1 MLNRWADRIEGLLRA
16 LERGLGW
23 LLLAMLVSMFVSVLL
38 RYLLP
43 LFGWRFESIALSEA
57 VLVLH
62 STVFMFGVAVVI
74 GSNQHVRVDL
84 LHARFSAR
92 TRALIEFAGSLLL
105 LLPFALLLIVQSFGY
120 VAASFT
126 MRESSQ
132 EANGL
137 PAWYLWKALI
147 PLTGV
152 LLLVAALG
160 QLLRAG
166 QTLRTGAADRGGNK
180 P

>member
-1 MLNRWADRIEGLLRA
+1 MPNRLADRIEGLLRA

-23 LLLAMLVSMFVSVLL
+23 LLLAMLVLMFASVLL

-43 LFGWRFESIALSEA
+43 LFGWRFESLALSEA

-62 STVFMFGVAVVI
+62 SAVFLFGVAVVI
-74 GSNQHVRVDL
+74 AANQHVRVDL
-84 LHARFSAR
+84 LHSRFSAR
-92 TRALIEFAGSLLL
+92 TRALIDLAGSLFL
-105 LLPFALLLIVQSFGY
+105 LLPFALLLIAQSLGY
-120 VAASFT
+120 VAASFS

-132 EANGL
+132 DASGL

-147 PLTGV
+147 PLAGV
-152 LLLVAALG
+152 LLLIAALG
-160 QLLRAG
+160 QSLRHWRAW
-166 QTLRTGAADRGGNK
+166 RGGADDANRAD

>member
-1 MLNRWADRIEGLLRA
+1 MMNRLADRIEALLRA

-23 LLLAMLVSMFVSVLL
+23 LLLLLLVLMFASVLL

-62 STVFMFGVAVVI
+62 SAVFLLGVAVVI
-74 GSNQHVRVDL
+74 QGNQHVRVDL

-92 TRALIEFAGSLLL
+92 TRSAIELAGTSFL
-105 LLPFALLLIVQSFGY
+105 LLPFALLLIATSLGY
-120 VAASFT
+120 VAASWG

-132 EANGL
+132 DASGL
-137 PAWYLWKALI
+137 PALYLWKALI
-147 PLTGV
+147 PLAGG

-160 QLLRAG
+160 QLLRHWRAW
-166 QTLRTGAADRGGNK
+166 RAAADAGGAGA
-180 P
+180 

>member
-1 MLNRWADRIEGLLRA
+1 MLNRWADRIEGLLRT

-23 LLLAMLVSMFVSVLL
+23 LLLLMLVLMFASVLL

-43 LFGWRFESIALSEA
+43 WFGWRFESIALSEA

-62 STVFMFGVAVVI
+62 SAVFLLGVAVAV

-92 TRALIEFAGSLLL
+92 TRAAIELAGTLLL
-105 LLPFALLLIVQSFGY
+105 LLPFALVLIVQSLDY
-120 VAASFT
+120 VAASFG

-132 EANGL
+132 DASGL
-137 PAWYLWKALI
+137 PAVYLWKALI

-152 LLLVAALG
+152 LLLIAALG
-160 QLLRAG
+160 QLLRQIRAWRDATG
-166 QTLRTGAADRGGNK
+166 TAGAAS
-180 P
+180 